1 MDNDLKENICSMSDQ
16 ELFDI
21 VYANAQDYTIDA
33 IEIAKEEIKK
43 RDLKPEQIEEIINES
58 DKNVGNKE
66 YIFVATTGLTKALI
80 IAIKL
85 TIVFL
90 IITLPINY
98 NNNKIGALWAGLF
111 VATFLLFLTW
121 VYKSNVNVKALGASN
136 MKYTPGWSVGWFFIP
151 IANISKP
158 YFITQLLYF

>member
-1 MDNDLKENICSMSDQ
+1 MDNELKENICSMSDQ

-21 VYANAQDYTIDA
+21 VHANAQDYTIDA

-85 TIVFL
+85 TIVF
-90 IITLPINY
+90 
-98 NNNKIGALWAGLF
+98 
-111 VATFLLFLTW
+111 
-121 VYKSNVNVKALGASN
+121 
-136 MKYTPGWSVGWFFIP
+136 
-151 IANISKP
+151 
-158 YFITQLLYF
+158 